1 MHAPHVSFSYVRE
14 VDVHRYSVTT
24 CVLFSQDHPGPGS
37 VRAPDPSAFLAV
49 QDSEEEA
56 TGVSEQQQSSDPPVL
71 RSALLRHHAGF
82 AGPRVN
88 EARC

>member
-1 MHAPHVSFSYVRE
+1 MHSFSYVRE

-71 RSALLRHHAGF
+71 RSALLRQEPQNNLDMDDKAL
-82 AGPRVN
+82 ALIR
-88 EARC
+88 